1 MVDNTQYSGGNVKNI
16 VLIGMP
22 ASGKSTIGVLL
33 AKTLGMDFV
42 DTDLLIQRSE
52 GALLQDII
60 TKKGIDEF
68 IQIEQDIIT
77 KLDCAKCVIA
87 TGGSAVYGE
96 KAMEHLKLNGI
107 VVYLEASYEE
117 VKRRL
122 TNIKSRGIVFGKG
135 QDLYSLYNERI
146 PLYKK
151 YADITIECDGKSIED
166 LVCLIRDEVKSQIK

>member
-1 MVDNTQYSGGNVKNI
+1 MKNL

-33 AKTLGMDFV
+33 AKTLGMDFI
-42 DTDLLIQRSE
+42 DTDLLIQQSE

-60 TKKGIDEF
+60 INKGIDRF
-68 IQIEQDIIT
+68 IQIEQEIIT
-77 KLDCAKCVIA
+77 KLNCTNCVIA

-117 VKRRL
+117 IKRRL
-122 TNIKSRGIVFGKG
+122 TNIKSRGIVFVKG
-135 QDLYSLYNERI
+135 QDLFSLYNERM
-146 PLYKK
+146 PLYQK
-151 YADITIECDGKSIED
+151 YADISINCDGKSIED
-166 LVCLIRDEVKSQIK
+166 IVSLIKDEIKNHG

>member
-1 MVDNTQYSGGNVKNI
+1 MKNL

-33 AKTLGMDFV
+33 AKTLGMDFI
-42 DTDLLIQRSE
+42 DTDLLIQKSE

-60 TKKGIDEF
+60 INKGIDRF
-68 IQIEQDIIT
+68 IQIEQEIIT
-77 KLDCAKCVIA
+77 KLNCTNCVIA

-117 VKRRL
+117 IKRRL
-122 TNIKSRGIVFGKG
+122 TNIKSRGIVFVKG
-135 QDLYSLYNERI
+135 QDLFSLYNERM
-146 PLYKK
+146 PLYQK
-151 YADITIECDGKSIED
+151 YADISINCDGKSIED
-166 LVCLIRDEVKSQIK
+166 IVSLIKDEIKNHG